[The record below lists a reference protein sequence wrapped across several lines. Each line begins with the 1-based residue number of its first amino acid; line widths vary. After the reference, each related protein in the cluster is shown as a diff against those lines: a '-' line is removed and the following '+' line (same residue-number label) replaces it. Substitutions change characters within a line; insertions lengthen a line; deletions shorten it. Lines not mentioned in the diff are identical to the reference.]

1 MEIFTRRC
9 ERLHS
14 VLRYCGLNAMKP
26 IFKYS
31 LLGFGLVALAAG
43 SYFFL
48 AGRGDKLQK
57 YIPDNAAL
65 VVKIDPKSI
74 LNGLDLEALKKTESF
89 EEAVADMKDESE
101 PLPVLLSQA
110 MSNPKETGINW
121 LKPSY
126 VFMRAEK
133 GITYTAILV
142 SVNDPNQLKSCIN
155 DHVKDHED
163 IDLED
168 NQYFMK
174 VSSSEYWGW
183 NKEVLMILSMRGRRQ
198 KDLIS
203 DHLNLT
209 YDANI
214 SSKDEMVEILNKK
227 AAVSWCVNGK
237 TLPDALESMRGGLT
251 PFQSK
256 VFGDFAGGTLEF
268 KEGEIVMDAVQKG
281 AESFIESKSNKS
293 FNTTPNGIVPFFHM
307 SYALKINPLIDY
319 LLEDKNN
326 SESMGSALMNNE
338 MMSYLKE
345 LGNGFSIQM
354 WNQGSPAVPNMENP
368 LLSGNLGM
376 AMRVGMSDQT
386 PKFDASLALFNMG
399 LNSYMQ
405 RLSANT
411 SAYDMEETA
420 APDSTPLPISLK
432 KENNIMH
439 LASGLKYNDNY
450 KMWRDKRLPDDFFEQ
465 PFQIWIDLD
474 EDHFPYWMLDQNMA
488 SSEKQ
493 VMMRNMKR
501 FSHVVASGT
510 MERSTFKLVMKDQ
523 KENALAQILDMVLDA
538 AKNGADI

>member
-1 MEIFTRRC
+1 
-9 ERLHS
+9 
-14 VLRYCGLNAMKP
+14 MKP

-31 LLGFGLVALAAG
+31 LLGVGLVALAAG
-43 SYFFL
+43 SYFVFFS
-48 AGRGDKLQK
+48 GRGDKLQK
-57 YIPDNAAL
+57 YIPDNASL

-74 LNGLDLEALKKTESF
+74 LNGLDLEALKKSESF
-89 EEAVADMKDESE
+89 EKAIADMKDKSD
-101 PLPVLLSQA
+101 PFPALLSQS

-126 VFMRAEK
+126 VFMRTEK
-133 GITYTAILV
+133 GVTYTAFLL
-142 SVNDPNQLKSCIN
+142 SVNDPNLLKSCIN

-174 VSSSEYWGW
+174 VRSSEYWGW

-209 YDANI
+209 YEANI
-214 SSKDEMVEILNKK
+214 SSKEEMAEILNKK

-237 TLPDALESMRGGLT
+237 TLPDALESMRGGIT

-256 VFGDFAGGTLEF
+256 MFGDFAGGTLEF
-268 KEGEIVMDAVQKG
+268 KDGEIVMDAVQKG
-281 AESFIESKSNKS
+281 AKSFIESKSNKS

-319 LLEDKNN
+319 LLQDKNT
-326 SESMGSALMNNE
+326 SESMGTEVMNSE
-338 MMSYLKE
+338 LMSYLKE
-345 LGNGFSIQM
+345 LGNGFSMQM

-376 AMRVGMSDQT
+376 AMRVGLAEQS
-386 PKFDASLALFNMG
+386 PKLDSSLALFNLG

-405 RLSANT
+405 RLADNS
-411 SAYDMEETA
+411 SAYAFDETEAPQA
-420 APDSTPLPISLK
+420 ASPLPIALN
-432 KENNIMH
+432 KENGMMK
-439 LASGLKYNDNY
+439 LVSGLHHDGSY
-450 KMWRDKRLPDDFFEQ
+450 KIWRDKRLPDDFFDQ
-465 PFQIWIDLD
+465 PFQIWIDFD
-474 EDHFPYWMLDQNMA
+474 EDHFPYWMLEQNM
-488 SSEKQ
+488 SSRERA
-493 VMMRNMKR
+493 VVMRNMKR

-510 MERSTFKLVMKDQ
+510 TERSTFKLVMKDQ
-523 KENALAQILDMVLDA
+523 KENALAQILEMVLDA